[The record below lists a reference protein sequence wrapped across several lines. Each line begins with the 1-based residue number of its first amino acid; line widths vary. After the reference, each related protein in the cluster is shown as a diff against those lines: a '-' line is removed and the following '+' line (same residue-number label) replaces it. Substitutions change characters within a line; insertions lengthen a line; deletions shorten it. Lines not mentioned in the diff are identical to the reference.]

1 MKIKPVG
8 GKMKRNDLQA
18 ITVVILLL
26 ISHGTVMS
34 QIPEDYPF
42 KTYLDSFDYL
52 YITGQD
58 GNFDIETTK
67 YPPLGF
73 GFEWRRNYPNPG
85 IDRGMDLVLD
95 ADRNVYV
102 CGYLQSSNGY
112 SDIAILKHEQS
123 LGNVNFAKRI
133 NSAKEDKSFGIAR
146 EGSHFYVAGFKTTRN
161 LKDFFIA
168 KFNLEGDTVW
178 TRTFNNSDYNRDDV
192 ATDILVDGNFVYAI
206 GYTYNGEGFK
216 NDIIL
221 YTCDLNGENAITQIV
236 NRKFTNETPTAF
248 IFARINDGPPVQ
260 KSRTAVVVVSDR
272 PFGQGGN
279 NFLTYYFKDNSTT
292 SLNWMRDFA
301 GGNSTVSIPTSIAAD
316 PLGNVYVTG
325 YTNMNAGNGY
335 DFVSMKYNKDDGSY
349 GWNNPSVLFYDS
361 LNGNDKASSIKV
373 KNSRIYIA
381 GSSDSTQNGYYVAAY
396 NQVQGYP
403 QKDYDN
409 VFVPSFSRNGAVNQN
424 MKRAAVVEL
433 DSSGNAYLIAQSWN
447 ETEAYYAIRKYDQQG
462 NVIHTIDPYE
472 HLFGGSESDNSTSQL
487 QTAEEIT
494 LLRNYPNPFNP
505 STVISYK
512 LQKTNYIELKVY
524 DNSGKLVS
532 ILYSGIQQPGE
543 YSVTFDATGLSSG
556 MYYAVLN
563 TGGSLS
569 RIRMAVVK

>member
-1 MKIKPVG
+1 MKSNILHLVV
-8 GKMKRNDLQA
+8 
-18 ITVVILLL
+18 TVIL
-26 ISHGTVMS
+26 ITSYSKSIKS

-42 KTYLDSFDYL
+42 KTHLDIFDNLYVTGYSTSFDV
-52 YITGQD
+52 
-58 GNFDIETTK
+58 ETTK
-67 YPPLGF
+67 FGSLGGDPEWNKSYPHLGF
-73 GFEWRRNYPNPG
+73 
-85 IDRGMDLVLD
+85 DRGMDLVLD
-95 ADRNVYV
+95 DELNVYV
-102 CGYLQSSNGY
+102 CGFLQSENGFTNPLLIRHNREQGNI
-112 SDIAILKHEQS
+112 SLVRILDFPK
-123 LGNVNFAKRI
+123 L
-133 NSAKEDKSFGIAR
+133 DKFNGIAR
-146 EGSHFYVAGFKTTRN
+146 EGDYFYAAGFKTSRN
-161 LKDFFIA
+161 LKDFFLV
-168 KFNLEGDTVW
+168 KFDFNGDTIW

-192 ATDILVDGNFVYAI
+192 ATDILVDGNFVYVI

-221 YTCDLNGENAITQIV
+221 YTCNLNGENAITQIV

-301 GGNSTVSIPTSIAAD
+301 GGDNTVSIPTSIAAD

-335 DFVSMKYNKDDGSY
+335 DFLSMKYNKDDGSY
-349 GWNNPSVLFYDS
+349 GWNSPSVLFYDS

-381 GSSDSTQNGYYVAAY
+381 GLSDSTQNGYYVAAY

-409 VFVPSFSRNGAVNQN
+409 VFIPSFSRNGAVNQN

-433 DSSGNAYLIAQSWN
+433 DSSGNTYLIAQSWN